1 MLRSRIIPALLIHQ
15 KGLVKTV
22 KFSEPKYVGDPI
34 NAVKIFNEK
43 FVDEL
48 IVLDIDKSVK
58 SQDPDF
64 ELIRKIAI
72 ECRMPFC
79 YGGGISTVDQ
89 AKMIIS
95 LGAEKVALSSAA
107 ISNPKLVND
116 ISKEIGVQSVVVILD
131 VRKKLFGGY
140 DTYIHNG
147 KKNVG
152 EDPINLA
159 IKFEALGAGELVIN
173 SIDKD
178 GIMSGYD
185 LEIFDRIRNAI
196 SIPITILGGSGNLD
210 HMKIMVEKY
219 KILGL
224 AAGSMFVFK
233 GKYKA
238 VLISYPNDSDKIK
251 ILNLNEQ
258 Q

>member
-15 KGLVKTV
+15 NGLVKTV

-58 SQDPDF
+58 SQGPDF

-79 YGGGISTVDQ
+79 YGGGISNVDQ

-95 LGAEKVALSSAA
+95 LGAEKIALSSAA

-116 ISKEIGVQSVVVILD
+116 ISREIGVQSVVVVLD
-131 VRKKLFGGY
+131 VKKKFFGGY
-140 DTYIHNG
+140 DTYIYNG

-152 EDPINLA
+152 EDPIKLA
-159 IKFEALGAGELVIN
+159 LKFEELGAGELVIN

-178 GIMSGYD
+178 GVMNGYD
-185 LEIFDRIRNAI
+185 IEIFDRIRNEI
-196 SIPITILGGSGNLD
+196 SIPITILGGSGTLD
-210 HMKIMVEKY
+210 HMKLLVDKY

-238 VLISYPNDSDKIK
+238 VLISYPSDIDKIK
-251 ILNLNEQ
+251 ILNLNDQ